1 MEFKKKFKGYDPAQV
16 DAYLKELKEKEG
28 KIRTAQKERMD
39 ALADENYVLRQE
51 LKKYHANEF
60 AISQALIESQNL
72 AKEVKGNADKYS
84 ALVLS
89 RAKIF
94 YATWRAYAQTIISTL
109 TREELQ
115 AFNALQKRIEDIIN
129 AYEGENVQTQMQEVE
144 QEALKEPLVLE
155 PLPEEDDN
163 DDIVYPAPI
172 HIDDEQ
178 SLGYAEL
185 EKDIADLSAVLMEMK
200 RAASGEDGADVGALG
215 SLDDLDADPDDILGE
230 DKTDSSDAESSADKD
245 DEEKDVGSADDLE
258 ASSLENPIKKVA
270 QVADEKIDLME
281 LLKPDDSLEDI
292 CADLGLIGVGKKKNK
307 KD

>member
-16 DAYLKELKEKEG
+16 DAYLKDLKEKEG

-60 AISQALIESQNL
+60 AIAQALIESQNL

-84 ALVLS
+84 ALVLG

-129 AYEGENVQTQMQEVE
+129 AYEGENVQSQMQEVE

-163 DDIVYPAPI
+163 DDDIVYPAPI

-185 EKDIADLSAVLMEMK
+185 EKDIADLSAVLMEMQ
-200 RAASGEDGADVGALG
+200 RAAGASGDDEDDSAEAEKNDQADEQSHGEE
-215 SLDDLDADPDDILGE
+215 DDETDGDADE
-230 DKTDSSDAESSADKD
+230 DEA
-245 DEEKDVGSADDLE
+245 

-292 CADLGLIGVGKKKNK
+292 CADLGLIGVGKKKSNK
-307 KD
+307 D

>member
-1 MEFKKKFKGYDPAQV
+1 MTFNKKFKGYDPAQV
-16 DAYLKELKEKEG
+16 DAYLKELKEKES

-51 LKKYHANEF
+51 LKKYHANEL
-60 AISQALIESQNL
+60 AISQSLIESQNL

-84 ALVLS
+84 QLVLS

-115 AFNALQKRIEDIIN
+115 AFNALQKRIENIIN
-129 AYEGENVQTQMQEVE
+129 AYEGENVETEMKEVE
-144 QEALKEPLVLE
+144 EEALKEPIVVE
-155 PLPEEDDN
+155 ELPEEDDS
-163 DDIVYPAPI
+163 DDVYAAPI
-172 HIDDEQ
+172 HINDEL

-200 RAASGEDGADVGALG
+200 KASGIEVDGKDG
-215 SLDDLDADPDDILGE
+215 
-230 DKTDSSDAESSADKD
+230 SSDA
-245 DEEKDVGSADDLE
+245 DEQSGDGEQAV
-258 ASSLENPIKKVA
+258 LENPIKKVE

-292 CADLGLIGVGKKKNK
+292 CADLGLIGKKKHNDK
-307 KD
+307 